1 MHYNWYYIIFFSVV
15 IVINVIIIII
25 LILIIICIIV
35 IICIISIFILL
46 SILLLYYNTITK
58 QYNYITSIVHNHKTS
73 IIISIFF
80 ILLAIR
86 HALHFLAFSNAWRR
100 RELIR
105 YKMTFQLLWRSTITT
120 FRASLPN
127 NVAHIAYIML
137 FVYFGETLCVLMSQN
152 ALR

>member
-25 LILIIICIIV
+25 VLILIIICIIV

-46 SILLLYYNTITK
+46 SILFLYYNTITK

-80 ILLAIR
+80 
-86 HALHFLAFSNAWRR
+86 
-100 RELIR
+100 
-105 YKMTFQLLWRSTITT
+105 
-120 FRASLPN
+120 
-127 NVAHIAYIML
+127 
-137 FVYFGETLCVLMSQN
+137 
-152 ALR
+152 

>member
-35 IICIISIFILL
+35 IICMISIFILL

-80 ILLAIR
+80 NTRDTAR
-86 HALHFLAFSNAWRR
+86 APFLGVFERVA
-100 RELIR
+100 
-105 YKMTFQLLWRSTITT
+105 TT
-120 FRASLPN
+120 
-127 NVAHIAYIML
+127 
-137 FVYFGETLCVLMSQN
+137 
-152 ALR
+152 

>member
-58 QYNYITSIVHNHKTS
+58 QYNYITSIVNNHKTS
-73 IIISIFF
+73 IIISIFC
-80 ILLAIR
+80 ITRDTAR
-86 HALHFLAFSNAWRR
+86 APFLGVFERVA
-100 RELIR
+100 
-105 YKMTFQLLWRSTITT
+105 TT
-120 FRASLPN
+120 
-127 NVAHIAYIML
+127 
-137 FVYFGETLCVLMSQN
+137 
-152 ALR
+152 